1 MKKNLFMS
9 FFVGLYGLSLAV
21 AQAPNQECLTN
32 LSIFVESA
40 KVKNYDAAYEPWKM
54 VYETCPDINRA
65 NYLYGE
71 RILKYKV
78 EKSTGEEHDAFVVQ
92 LLELYDKAAKYYP
105 KYYSV
110 ADTAIDKVL
119 LKRSEKKIT
128 GEEIYTQLGEAFAA
142 DRKNFSNPQALYLYF
157 SSLVDLQADGKKEVQ
172 EVFDVYDEVVAKVE
186 EENAALTA
194 QITKLLPLEE
204 DGTISAKDARRLKAY
219 STNSTSFGKIAAS
232 IDSKLGALADCE
244 NLIPLYEKSYEE
256 RKTDVKWV
264 KSAVGRM
271 FGKECT
277 DDPMFKKLFEA
288 QLALEPSADAYL
300 YGGTLKQKAGDTN
313 GAIADFNKSV
323 ELETDNLK
331 KSNILYKIA
340 TIVRKNSKVQARN
353 YLNKAIAA
361 NPANGRAYILL
372 AALYADSANECGE
385 TQFDKRAVYWLAA
398 KTAARAGRVDPSLK
412 SAASKAVASYEAKA
426 PSKTDIFNSGRAGE
440 TINFSCWMGGSVT
453 VPNLN

>member
-1 MKKNLFMS
+1 MKKKVFMS
-9 FFVGLYGLSLAV
+9 FILGLFGLSLVV

-71 RILKYKV
+71 RILKDKI
-78 EKSTGEEHDAFVVQ
+78 EKSTGAEHEAFVSQ
-92 LLELYDKAAKYYP
+92 LLSLYDNAAKYYP

-110 ADTAIDKVL
+110 ASVAIDKVL
-119 LKRSEKKIT
+119 LKRSEKQISN
-128 GEEIYTQLGEAFAA
+128 EEIYAQLDAAFKA
-142 DRKNFSNPQALYLYF
+142 DRNNFTNPQALYLYF
-157 SSLVDLQADGKKEVQ
+157 SSLVDLQAEGKKDVQ

-186 EENAALTA
+186 EENTKLTA
-194 QITKLLPLEE
+194 EITKLLPLEE
-204 DGTISAKDARRLKAY
+204 AGTITPKDARRLKAY
-219 STNSTSFGKIAAS
+219 STNSSSFGKIATS
-232 IDSKLGALADCE
+232 IDAKLGALADCG
-244 NLIPLYEKSYEE
+244 NLIPLYEKSFEE
-256 RKTDVKWV
+256 RKGDMNWV
-264 KSAVGRM
+264 KSAMSRM

-277 DDPMFKKLFEA
+277 DDPMFRKLLEA
-288 QLALEPSADAYL
+288 KLAMEPSADAYL
-300 YGGTLKQKAGDTN
+300 YAGTLKQKAGDSA

-323 ELETDNLK
+323 ELETDNRK

-353 YLNKAIAA
+353 YLNKAIAE

-372 AALYADSANECGE
+372 AAIYADSANECGE
-385 TQFDKRAVYWLAA
+385 TQFDKRAVYWLAS
-398 KTAARAGRVDPSLK
+398 KTAARAGRVDPSLQ
-412 SAASKAVASYEAKA
+412 SVAEKAVASYDAKA

-440 TINFSCWMGGSVT
+440 TVTFSCWMGGSVT
-453 VPNLN
+453 IPNL